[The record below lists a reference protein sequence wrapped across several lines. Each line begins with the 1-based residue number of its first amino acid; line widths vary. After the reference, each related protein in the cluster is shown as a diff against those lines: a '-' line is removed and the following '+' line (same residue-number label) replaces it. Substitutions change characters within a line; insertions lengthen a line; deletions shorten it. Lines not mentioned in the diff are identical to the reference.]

1 MINLKKIG
9 LTALA
14 GSLVAISANAVEM
27 SVSGVSEIS
36 YISKN
41 GTGVAGNVVTGNPW
55 GSNTSI
61 SFSGSGDVGFGT
73 ASITRTLNDGLGTHL
88 SQWTKIDM
96 GDMGTLSFDSS
107 GGGLEGLTAND
118 DTLPTAY
125 EEAWNGNSTS
135 GISGAASNDTWG
147 YSNTLMGL
155 GLSLAHTKGGTAGT
169 GDQATDGEGLT
180 GSITDIFISHS
191 GMVEGLTLGFGHS
204 EEELKDGLTTTSDS
218 ETVMVNAKYVMGPV
232 SLGYQMAEVN
242 SGAAGTATVEV
253 TGYAIA
259 FNVNDNLSV
268 SYGRYDKQSNGI
280 GATAAVTEQNTG
292 ISGAYTSGAATVR
305 FTNNEADNA
314 GFASGVTKEHTEI
327 SLVLAF

>member
-1 MINLKKIG
+1 
-9 LTALA
+9 
-14 GSLVAISANAVEM
+14 
-27 SVSGVSEIS
+27 
-36 YISKN
+36 
-41 GTGVAGNVVTGNPW
+41 
-55 GSNTSI
+55 
-61 SFSGSGDVGFGT
+61 
-73 ASITRTLNDGLGTHL
+73 
-88 SQWTKIDM
+88 
-96 GDMGTLSFDSS
+96 
-107 GGGLEGLTAND
+107 
-118 DTLPTAY
+118 
-125 EEAWNGNSTS
+125 
-135 GISGAASNDTWG
+135 
-147 YSNTLMGL
+147 
-155 GLSLAHTKGGTAGT
+155 
-169 GDQATDGEGLT
+169 
-180 GSITDIFISHS
+180 
-191 GMVEGLTLGFGHS
+191 
-204 EEELKDGLTTTSDS
+204 
-218 ETVMVNAKYVMGPV
+218 VMVNAKYVMGPV

>member
-27 SVSGVSEIS
+27 SVSGSSEIS
-36 YISKN
+36 YVSKN
-41 GTGVAGNVVTGNPW
+41 GTGIGGNVVTGNPW

-147 YSNTLMGL
+147 YSNTFMGI
-155 GLSLAHTKGGTAGT
+155 GLSLAHSKGGTAGT
-169 GDQATDGEGLT
+169 GDQGTDGEGLT
-180 GSITDIFISHS
+180 GSTTDVFLSHS
-191 GMVEGLTLGFGHS
+191 GMIDGLTLGFGHS
-204 EEELKDGLTTTSDS
+204 DAELKDGLTTTTGSQ
-218 ETVMVNAKYVMGPV
+218 TMMAIVKYAMGPV
-232 SLGYQMAEVN
+232 SLGYQMAEVD
-242 SGAAGTATVEV
+242 SGAAGTATVDID
-253 TGYAIA
+253 GYSIA

-268 SYGRYDKQSNGI
+268 SYGRYDKETTSIAGS
-280 GATAAVTEQNTG
+280 TAVTEQNTG

-314 GFASGVTKEHTEI
+314 GGVTGVTKEHTEV